1 LAKLKAR
8 FRLLE
13 DLKME
18 TIQKV
23 SNLAIEKYH
32 YKLSDNDWSIIQV
45 LNHIIDVERGT
56 CGYVF
61 NKLTSEKE
69 LPPIKFKNKIASFV
83 LNKKLKSNEKFK
95 APEIVSNPSNNET
108 FEQVLEKWNETRF
121 NWQELIETFPRDL
134 SKKAVF
140 RHPLAGNLNIT
151 QTLEF
156 MVNHLNHHQV
166 QIENLVKNKK
176 GA

>member
-1 LAKLKAR
+1 MAKLKAK

-13 DLKME
+13 DLKNE

-23 SNLAIEKYH
+23 SNLTIEKYQH
-32 YKLSDNDWSIIQV
+32 KLSDNDWSLIQV

-69 LPPIKFKNKIASFV
+69 LPPIKIKNKIASFI
-83 LNKKLKSNEKFK
+83 LNKNLKSDKKFK
-95 APEIVSNPSNNET
+95 APAIVSNPSNSET
-108 FEQVLEKWNETRF
+108 LEQVLEKWDETRF

-140 RHPLAGNLNIT
+140 RHPLAGNLNIL

-156 MVNHLNHHQV
+156 MYNHLKHHQP
-166 QIENLVKNKK
+166 QIEKLI
-176 GA
+176 